1 MKYSR
6 VLPAAALIAVLL
18 VSMGCNR
25 KSGYIP
31 MNKDIL
37 SSSGK
42 LYLVPLGDFP
52 AELAHDLAS
61 FYRKKYKLTVETLPN
76 VPLSQAAMNPK
87 RRQLMAEAAIEI
99 LKEAHPDLK
108 NDPKALVIGLTNRDM
123 YIAKYDWQFSFSWRD
138 GEKYAVVSSGRM
150 GRPQGW
156 RQKITMDLVLSRLR
170 KMVTKNIGL
179 LYYDLQQSDNPR
191 SVLYR
196 KVGGLKDLDYMGE
209 DF

>member
-1 MKYSR
+1 MNYSR
-6 VLPAAALIAVLL
+6 VLPTAALIALLL
-18 VSMGCNR
+18 VSTGCHR
-25 KSGYIP
+25 KQGYIP

-42 LYLVPLGDFP
+42 LYLVPLGEFP
-52 AELAHDLAS
+52 AELARDLAS

-76 VPLSQAAMNPK
+76 VPLSEAAMNPK
-87 RRQLMAEAAIEI
+87 RRQLIAEAAIEI

-108 NDPKALVIGLTNRDM
+108 NDPRALVIGLTNQDM
-123 YIAKYDWQFSFSWRD
+123 YIAKYNWQFSFSWRD
-138 GEKYAVVSSGRM
+138 DEKYAVVSSRRM
-150 GRPQGW
+150 AQPHSWG
-156 RQKITMDLVLSRLR
+156 QKITGDLILTRIR

-196 KVGGLKDLDYMGE
+196 KVGGVKDLDYMGE

>member
-52 AELAHDLAS
+52 AALASDLAS

-76 VPLSQAAMNPK
+76 VPLPQAAMNSE
-87 RRQLMAEAAIEI
+87 RRQLIAEAAIET
-99 LKEAHPDLK
+99 LKEAHADLK
-108 NDPKALVIGLTNRDM
+108 NDPRALVIGLTNRDM
-123 YIAKYDWQFSFSWRD
+123 YIAKYNWQFSFSWRD
-138 GEKYAVVSSGRM
+138 EGKYAVVSSRRM
-150 GRPQGW
+150 GEPHSWGQR
-156 RQKITMDLVLSRLR
+156 ITGDVILARLR

-179 LYYDLQQSDNPR
+179 LYYDLQPSDNPR

-196 KVGGLKDLDYMGE
+196 KVGGVKDLDYMGE